1 MARFSTPLPY
11 RSKEVNKRHFIKATQ
26 KDKKLLNLKR
36 NELNLLI
43 YRLLIKFGDL
53 NKRQIRELVE
63 MFNISEKYADRYI
76 VSNRV
81 SAAITDLEFKYGLI
95 TFDSKNLVWKIL
107 GDWRDILN
115 LLNEKSYIPLPFID
129 PKEFKPIERGKGQE
143 FVYALYV
150 PEDKINSII
159 KLKNF
164 YAVKVGRTKDIKRRL
179 RDLSVSGPNILG
191 IDLCIRTDNSRQLEK
206 LFHKKLKAN
215 FAQLPVPHR
224 KEWFYTTK
232 FELLKIYNE
241 LISEKTYF

>member
-63 MFNISEKYADRYI
+63 MFNISEKYADRYM
-76 VSNRV
+76 VNNRV
-81 SAAITDLEFKYGLI
+81 SAAIAELEFKYELI

-107 GDWRDILN
+107 GDWREILR
-115 LLNEKSYIPLPFID
+115 LLNEESYFQIPFVD
-129 PKEFKPIERGKGQE
+129 PNDFKPLERGRGGE

-159 KLKNF
+159 KMKNF
-164 YAVKVGRTKDIKRRL
+164 YAVKVGRTNNLKRRL
-179 RDLSVSGPNILG
+179 RDLSISGPNILG
-191 IDLCIRTDNSRQLEK
+191 IDVCIRTDNSRWLEK
-206 LFHKKLKAN
+206 LFHERLKAN
-215 FAQLPVPHR
+215 FAQLPVPNR
-224 KEWFYTTK
+224 KEWFYSNK
-232 FELLKIYNE
+232 FELLKIYNKI
-241 LISEKTYF
+241 ISEKAYF